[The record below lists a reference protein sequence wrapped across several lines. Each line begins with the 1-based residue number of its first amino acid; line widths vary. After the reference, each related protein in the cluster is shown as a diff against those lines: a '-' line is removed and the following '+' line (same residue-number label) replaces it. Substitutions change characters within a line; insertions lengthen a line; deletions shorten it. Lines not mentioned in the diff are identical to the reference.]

1 MNYDMVWLV
10 SCHNLEFLTKKPL
23 WLQALATALS
33 VLASVPLGELFF
45 FHMILIRKVSHFV
58 VTCHYLFHFIR
69 SCPRMHH
76 VIWLLLLHNVFQ
88 GITTY
93 EYVVAMRA
101 QSEPPGPSV
110 IDDQQSLAS
119 SPMSSTPT
127 GFSGSSFAR
136 HYKGAWCTP
145 PRIFIDQVLIV
156 PLSCVHGL
164 LPAVTFWVALSQS
177 F

>member
-1 MNYDMVWLV
+1 M
-10 SCHNLEFLTKKPL
+10 
-23 WLQALATALS
+23 
-33 VLASVPLGELFF
+33 LASVPLGELFF

-58 VTCHYLFHFIR
+58 VTSHYLFHFIR

-76 VIWLLLLHNVFQ
+76 VIWLLLLHIFFQ

-145 PRIFIDQVLIV
+145 PRIFIDQVPIE
-156 PLSCVHGL
+156 G
-164 LPAVTFWVALSQS
+164 TTI
-177 F
+177 

>member
-1 MNYDMVWLV
+1 M
-10 SCHNLEFLTKKPL
+10 
-23 WLQALATALS
+23 
-33 VLASVPLGELFF
+33 LASVPLGELFF

-156 PLSCVHGL
+156 SCNTSGPCQLSLAPLSCVYVL
-164 LPAVTFWVALSQS
+164 LILNFVYKLLFMC
-177 F
+177 